1 MEEMIYFSIVLVSRS
16 RPAMMLDLYRS
27 IKNTSKFHNEILI
40 GLDSD
45 DDYLD
50 NYIDIFSGIENVRLF
65 IEERNSNLHIR
76 INQLLPY
83 VKGKYIFVLNDDCKL
98 IDGSWDKDSIE
109 LLDGFGDIVY
119 GRTYDNSIDRVSNT
133 YAAFPIVSNIAANKL
148 GFIMDETFGN
158 HGSDVMTYRIYE
170 GANKIVDLPRV
181 RIDHVL
187 HNSVNAL
194 QDRKRDKT
202 ASDMI
207 NRTFSDDKFSVNSL
221 FSVDISKK
229 SDLLI

>member
-1 MEEMIYFSIVLVSRS
+1 MICFSIVLVSRA
-16 RPAMMLDLYRS
+16 RPLMMLDLYRS
-27 IKNTSKFHNEILI
+27 IKNTSKLDNEILI
-40 GLDSD
+40 GLDND

-50 NYIDIFSGIENVRLF
+50 DYVQIFSEIENVELF
-65 IEERNSNLHIR
+65 IEERNSNLHTR

-98 IDGSWDKDSIE
+98 VDDSWDEDSIE
-109 LLDGFGDIVY
+109 LLDAFGDVVY
-119 GRTYDNSIDRVSNT
+119 GKTYDNSIDRVSNT

-170 GANKIVDLPRV
+170 GANKIVDLPGV

-187 HNSVNAL
+187 HNSLDAL

-202 ASDMI
+202 AVDMI
-207 NRTFSDDKFSVNSL
+207 HRTFSDDNFSVNSL
-221 FSVDISKK
+221 FSINVSKK
-229 SDLLI
+229 SEMLR